1 MFKVDQRDGQ
11 IRYLTKKSRTNN
23 KIYGKMAYK
32 YESFELRTRQH
43 KFSTSRG
50 NLLTQ
55 NLTNLKYEFKILQS
69 HKIYTI

>member
-1 MFKVDQRDGQ
+1 
-11 IRYLTKKSRTNN
+11 
-23 KIYGKMAYK
+23 MAYK
-32 YESFELRTRQH
+32 YESFELRTGQH